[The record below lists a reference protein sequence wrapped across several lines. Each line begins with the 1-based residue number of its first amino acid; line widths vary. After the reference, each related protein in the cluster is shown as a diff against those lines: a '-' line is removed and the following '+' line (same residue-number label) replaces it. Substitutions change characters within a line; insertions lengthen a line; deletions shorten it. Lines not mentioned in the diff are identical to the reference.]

1 MNKAVFF
8 DRDGVINQL
17 ALNKKTGEYESPH
30 SPDELKIMPGAL
42 DALKRA
48 MDAGYLL
55 FVVSNQPSYA
65 KGKASLDDIKLV
77 HEKLHAVFVQHGIRF
92 TQYYYCYHHPDGV
105 VPEYSGLCDCRKPGQ
120 KNMDHAKI
128 SYDLDMS
135 KSWFVGDQDMDIE
148 CGKKAGTKT
157 VLIQNKLSSGKRG
170 GSEPDHIT
178 NNIVEAVDIIMKN
191 TDDRTQEER

>member
-42 DALKRA
+42 DALKRS

-65 KGKASLDDIKLV
+65 KGKASLESIKAV
-77 HEKLHAVFVQHGIRF
+77 HEKLHEILAEHGIKF
-92 TQYYYCYHHPDGV
+92 AQYYYCYHHPDGI
-105 VPEYSGLCDCRKPGQ
+105 VPGYSGPCDCRKPGQ
-120 KNMDHAKI
+120 KNIDHAKA
-128 SYDLDMS
+128 SYDLDITR
-135 KSWFVGDQDMDIE
+135 SWFVGDQDMDVE
-148 CGKKAGTKT
+148 CGKKAGTRT
-157 VLIQNKLSSGKRG
+157 VLIKNRLSSAKRG
-170 GSEPDHIT
+170 KSEPDYSV
-178 NNIVEAVDIIMKN
+178 NNISEAVDIIVKN
-191 TDDRTQEER
+191 TGV